1 VGAGDRRC
9 RGRGWLAEL
18 RQRDLALTLPE
29 TAELFTALGE
39 HRLTAQSGREALA
52 SHRKLGGRAAA
63 GRHRAQGPRRRRGRG
78 GRVLRTPMAAG
89 LLGDELLRHAPPSC
103 RSSWRARRSPMC

>member
-1 VGAGDRRC
+1 MEDPLVIVLEDTHHLQGPEIIEDLGFVIEHLPGASRMLLTGRADPPLPVSRW

-39 HRLTAQSGREALA
+39 HRLT
-52 SHRKLGGRAAA
+52 
-63 GRHRAQGPRRRRGRG
+63 
-78 GRVLRTPMAAG
+78 
-89 LLGDELLRHAPPSC
+89 DE
-103 RSSWRARRSPMC
+103 